1 MVWVGEGEGWVGEG
15 EGWVGVG
22 VIGKMYIVEWYS

>member
-1 MVWVGEGEGWVGEG
+1 MMRIEL

-22 VIGKMYIVEWYS
+22 VIGGGAAAFENPQDSSKLL